1 MATVITKP
9 LINISI
15 IGHVDSGKSTLCGRL
30 ATVLGT
36 FDERQQAKLSKVAE
50 ENSKASFTLAYYTDR
65 TEQERKRGVTINTT
79 LVEME
84 TDKFRINFLDCP
96 GHSDYIKN
104 ATSGCKQSDLSVV
117 VVPADFQASCSV
129 DGTLKTHLT
138 LAAILGARN
147 FIVCI
152 NKIDE
157 EVAKHRANKEAEKI
171 KSDDKKDGKSV
182 VDEVKN
188 TFDAAVSAVSKILKK
203 LGVKAENVFFLPISA
218 LNGVGIFND
227 GKKFDFFEGIV
238 PPKPKPGFEKITN
251 LVQAIDY
258 QDAPTRPVDKPL
270 RLPISSVA
278 HVPGHGTI
286 VCGRVDYGCIKAL
299 DEIKILPLGLNVAVK
314 NVQAHKKDVPVG
326 EAGMNIGFSLT
337 VPKLSQNLIPKI
349 AAGQMVGPASD
360 PAFQLYPF
368 YTISCVSLKGKSKA
382 GQDEKGIRVGY
393 TPVIS
398 CGTSNVA
405 SKFVK
410 LISASGKDNTGDID
424 SPDIIS
430 KDSKF
435 VALIYPTKQALFESY
450 SVYPSLGKFVCRDS
464 GMLVAVGQI
473 KDCITEEKALSEFNI
488 KLSDVNGTK
497 SAPVAADKKGKKK

>member
-1 MATVITKP
+1 MSAVEKKP

-30 ATVLGT
+30 ATVLGA

-50 ENSKASFTLAYYTDR
+50 DNARSSFTLAYYTDR

-117 VVPADFQASCSV
+117 VVPGDFQASCAEQ
-129 DGTLKTHLT
+129 GTLKTHLT
-138 LAAILGARN
+138 LAAILGAKN

-152 NKIDE
+152 NKLDE
-157 EVAKHRANKEAEKI
+157 EAARNKSNLET
-171 KSDDKKDGKSV
+171 
-182 VDEVKN
+182 
-188 TFDAAVSAVSKILKK
+188 TFQAAVAAVGKMLKR
-203 LGVKAENVFFLPISA
+203 LGVNLDNVFFLPISA
-218 LNGVGIFND
+218 LQGIGIFDD
-227 GKKFDFFEGIV
+227 GKKFDFFEGIT
-238 PPKPKPGFEKITN
+238 PKVAKPGFEKITN
-251 LVQAIDY
+251 LVQAINY
-258 QDAPTRPVDKPL
+258 QDVPKRPTDKPL
-270 RLPISSVA
+270 RLPISSIA
-278 HVPGHGTI
+278 HVPGHGVI
-286 VCGRVDYGCIKAL
+286 ICGRVDYGAIKAG
-299 DEIKILPLGLNVAVK
+299 DQVKILPLGLTLPVK
-314 NVQAHKKDVPVG
+314 NVQAHKKDIPVG
-326 EAGMNIGFSLT
+326 EAGMNIGF
-337 VPKLSQNLIPKI
+337 NLAATKATAGLIEKI
-349 AAGQMVGPASD
+349 VAGQMVGPAD
-360 PAFQLYPF
+360 DAAFQLYPF
-368 YTISCVSLKGKSKA
+368 YTISCVSLKGKAKA
-382 GQDEKGIRVGY
+382 GHDEKGIRVGY

-410 LISASGKDNTGDID
+410 LISTTGKDAVVIE
-424 SPDIIS
+424 SPDMIS

-435 VALIYPTKQALFESY
+435 TALIYPTKQALFESY
-450 SVYPSLGKFVCRDS
+450 KVYPTLGKFVCRDS

-473 KDCITEEKALSEFNI
+473 LDCVTEEKALQEYNI

-497 SAPVAADKKGKKK
+497 PVAVAADKKGKKK